1 MFNCVLRISFYFFFL
16 TFFYF
21 SITIL
26 YFFSF
31 SFYNY
36 GALFIIY
43 LLPLFTILFS
53 LFSLFTISLFTLS
66 LSLSLSVSVSLC
78 SSFFYTTHLDG
89 LSESDLQAAII
100 LKEIQSR
107 VDAAYAV
114 TQEVRSLSD
123 GEVDFPL
130 CRVRIVRA
138 REFLANH
145 AQSVTSALLECIVI
159 DSRQLSLEIIT
170 EFQEIETQIAIVP
183 TNENELAKLQR
194 LMESSPVTVDK
205 LCNDLRLMHHRLT
218 VANNYQHNQSWNDFE
233 SSWNTWLWVSIIKK
247 KATTKNI
254 KTKKR
259 KKKTKNKKR
268 KAQKCILFFIFI
280 FLFLQPVFP

>member
-1 MFNCVLRISFYFFFL
+1 MHS
-16 TFFYF
+16 
-21 SITIL
+21 S
-26 YFFSF
+26 
-31 SFYNY
+31 
-36 GALFIIY
+36 LFA
-43 LLPLFTILFS
+43 FS
-53 LFSLFTISLFTLS
+53 LSSLFHYFYL
-66 LSLSLSVSVSLC
+66 SVSLC

-170 EFQEIETQIAIVP
+170 EFQEIETQIAIIP

-247 KATTKNI
+247 EKPQ
-254 KTKKR
+254 KT
-259 KKKTKNKKR
+259 
-268 KAQKCILFFIFI
+268 
-280 FLFLQPVFP
+280 

>member
-1 MFNCVLRISFYFFFL
+1 MHS
-16 TFFYF
+16 
-21 SITIL
+21 S
-26 YFFSF
+26 
-31 SFYNY
+31 
-36 GALFIIY
+36 LFV
-43 LLPLFTILFS
+43 FS
-53 LFSLFTISLFTLS
+53 LSSLFHYFCL
-66 LSLSLSVSVSLC
+66 SVSLC

-170 EFQEIETQIAIVP
+170 EFQEIETQIAIIP

-247 KATTKNI
+247 KKPQKKERKKQ
-254 KTKKR
+254 KTKKEKLR
-259 KKKTKNKKR
+259 NV
-268 KAQKCILFFIFI
+268 FY
-280 FLFLQPVFP
+280 FLFSYSSFFN